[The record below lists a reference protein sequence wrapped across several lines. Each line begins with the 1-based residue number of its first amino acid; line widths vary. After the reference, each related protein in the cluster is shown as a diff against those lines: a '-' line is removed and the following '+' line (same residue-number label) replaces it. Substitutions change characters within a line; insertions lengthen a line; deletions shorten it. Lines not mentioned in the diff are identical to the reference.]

1 MGIHERNVVLRLT
14 RKKQKIVRR
23 IFRELAFKHSTGA
36 CFERLTSPGNRDEN
50 TKRTGF
56 AHVRSEGRSGCY
68 YRSGNARQRAG
79 IRAGGHHRAVAA
91 SADAHGS
98 RARSPSWLCLG
109 RRPLALGWPRLRM
122 GAGPLEAG
130 TGRRTL
136 GAGSLGA
143 TGTEL
148 AMDRRSLGS
157 LNPARLRSL
166 SPGNADNHAEDFSRH
181 RVRGYGAFC
190 VRRLSRAAGLLS
202 AGGGR
207 VLSASIPACRAAD
220 RPGTGC

>member
-1 MGIHERNVVLRLT
+1 MDPQRPKYYDKLSNNYVKITKLFEFVCITSGNQGWAFTSATSHCDSL

-36 CFERLTSPGNRDEN
+36 CFERLTTPGNRYEN

-56 AHVRSEGRSGCY
+56 AHVRSKGRSGRY
-68 YRSGNARQRAG
+68 YRAGNARQRAG
-79 IRAGGHHRAVAA
+79 IRAGGHHRAVAS
-91 SADAHGS
+91 SANAHGS
-98 RARSPSWLCLG
+98 RSCSASRLCVG
-109 RRPLALGWPRLRM
+109 RRPLALGWRRLRM
-122 GAGPLEAG
+122 GAGPLAAG

-157 LNPARLRSL
+157 LSTARLRPTS
-166 SPGNADNHAEDFSRH
+166 SWQGRQSCSR
-181 RVRGYGAFC
+181 
-190 VRRLSRAAGLLS
+190 L
-202 AGGGR
+202 
-207 VLSASIPACRAAD
+207 
-220 RPGTGC
+220 

>member
-1 MGIHERNVVLRLT
+1 MLRGFPSFARCTIENIDGNKAGSNITISYLIITTSRRNSLDLFSSRGQSGVGIHERNVVLRLT

-157 LNPARLRSL
+157 LNPARPRSL
-166 SPGNADNHAEDFSRH
+166 STVKADNHA
-181 RVRGYGAFC
+181 
-190 VRRLSRAAGLLS
+190 
-202 AGGGR
+202 
-207 VLSASIPACRAAD
+207 
-220 RPGTGC
+220 